1 MLFTI
6 MMNMLLVAVGKYKTE
21 GDIEVIS
28 FTKDMPYILDLTFYK
43 YEFEKI
49 KNKSKY
55 VQFVKLIRVIQAY
68 I

>member
-1 MLFTI
+1 